1 MDKEQKLR
9 EYLEES
15 HIRYVN
21 PSSPDYSEF
30 REQYIL
36 DIPTVPLGIARPQ
49 TAEDVARIVSYAV
62 SENIEI
68 TVRSGG
74 HDLHGRCFAPDAL
87 GIDMRDIAFVDVD
100 PDGTNATIGG
110 GILTGFLATELAK
123 KNRATAFGSIP
134 YVGYIGWSTHGGKFK
149 ISLPMLEGQLVLNKP
164 GYGPFVANYGLG
176 VDQILGA
183 KIVNFEGRIVEAD
196 ERMLQVI
203 RGGGGTL
210 GVIVA
215 LTIKVYPLDKV
226 NRPQARCF

>member
-21 PSSPDYSEF
+21 PSSPDYGEF

-49 TAEDVARIVSYAV
+49 TAAEVARIVSYAV

-74 HDLHGRCFAPDAL
+74 HDLHGRCFAQNAL

-100 PDGTNATIGG
+100 PNGTSATIGG
-110 GILTGFLATELAK
+110 GTLTGFLATELAK
-123 KNRATAFGSIP
+123 KKLATAYGSIP
-134 YVGYIGWSTHGGKFK
+134 YVGYVGWSTHGGKFK
-149 ISLPMLEGQLVLNKP
+149 FSLPMLE
-164 GYGPFVANYGLG
+164 
-176 VDQILGA
+176 
-183 KIVNFEGRIVEAD
+183 
-196 ERMLQVI
+196 
-203 RGGGGTL
+203 
-210 GVIVA
+210 
-215 LTIKVYPLDKV
+215 
-226 NRPQARCF
+226 